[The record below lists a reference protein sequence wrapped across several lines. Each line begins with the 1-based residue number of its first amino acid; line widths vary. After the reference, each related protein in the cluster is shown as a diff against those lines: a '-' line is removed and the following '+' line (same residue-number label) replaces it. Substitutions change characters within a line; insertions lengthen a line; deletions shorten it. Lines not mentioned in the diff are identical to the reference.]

1 MSQTNCFIH
10 VSKLCNSKRKTLDES
25 CVVKKGNDLFITYCQ
40 NDNLDKFEEDINK
53 LLGTSSFIY
62 FFKKR
67 FSSIFISTISVFVI
81 LIALLSVSIY
91 EDFFK

>member
-62 FFKKR
+62 FFKNIKT
-67 FSSIFISTISVFVI
+67 SMIMN
-81 LIALLSVSIY
+81 
-91 EDFFK
+91 